1 LTKLL
6 YYKPWGSKNND
17 PNVKKESEM
26 ALSDRLRTIV
36 CDLKISQ
43 TKFADTLGVSFTY
56 INCLINGKRGNISQ
70 SLAILIQVVYGYAA
84 KWILYEEG
92 NVLKKIIRRTLKTRP
107 RMVALQ
113 NTFTKEEIDMVM
125 DHIEYIINETVTNIT
140 NKLADIK
147 SSKDNK
153 Q

>member
-1 LTKLL
+1 
-6 YYKPWGSKNND
+6 
-17 PNVKKESEM
+17 M

-36 CDLKISQ
+36 CDLNISQ

-70 SLAILIQVVYGYAA
+70 SLAILIQVVYGYSAQ
-84 KWILYEEG
+84 WILYEEG

-107 RMVALQ
+107 RLVAVL

-125 DHIEYIINETVTNIT
+125 DHIEYIISETVANIT
-140 NKLADIK
+140 NELSDIK